1 MCPRTKEQFEEIR
14 EEKKTLIMNTAL
26 EHFAREGYYN
36 TTINHI
42 AKHAGI
48 SKGLLY
54 NYFSSKEELLSEI
67 INRSVYE
74 VYGFFDLNHDGFLTE
89 EEFEFFIRRISV
101 MLKEKKS
108 IWLLF
113 FQLLMQDEV
122 RDQFMKSFVGTESLF
137 GSARK
142 SIKGFFVSDIMKT
155 ISDYFVRKAPKKPAG
170 YDPYLDLNM
179 FILTLKGFAL
189 TYIYTNT
196 VEDEYFQKT
205 VDSIISTYK

>member
-14 EEKKTLIMNTAL
+14 EEKKTLIMNVAL
-26 EHFAREGYYN
+26 EHFAREGYFN
-36 TTINHI
+36 TTISHI

-54 NYFSSKEELLSEI
+54 NYFKSKEELLSEI
-67 INRSVYE
+67 IRRSVAE
-74 VYGFFDLNHDGFLTE
+74 VYGYFDLNRDGFLTT

-101 MLKEKKS
+101 MLKQKKS
-108 IWLLF
+108 VWLLF

-122 RDQFMKSFVGTESLF
+122 REQFLRSFVGTGSLF
-137 GSARK
+137 GSAKDNK
-142 SIKGFFVSDIMKT
+142 SGYFVSDIMKT
-155 ISDYFVRKAPKKPAG
+155 ISGYFIRKARNRPDN

-189 TYIYTNT
+189 TYIYTDN
-196 VEDEYFQKT
+196 VEDEYFDKT
-205 VDSIISTYK
+205 VEAIISTYK

>member
-1 MCPRTKEQFEEIR
+1 MCPRSKEQFEEIR
-14 EEKKTLIMNTAL
+14 EEKKTLIMNVAL

-36 TTINHI
+36 TTISHI

-48 SKGLLY
+48 SKGLMY
-54 NYFSSKEELLSEI
+54 NYFRGKEELLSEI
-67 INRSVYE
+67 IRRSVNE
-74 VYGFFDLNHDGFLTE
+74 VYGFFDLNRDGFLTE
-89 EEFEFFIRRISV
+89 EEFVFFIRRISV

-122 RDQFMKSFVGTESLF
+122 REQFLKSFVGTGSLF
-137 GSARK
+137 GSAK
-142 SIKGFFVSDIMKT
+142 ESKDGFFVSDIMKT
-155 ISDYFVRKAPKKPAG
+155 ITGYFLRKTQNKPEG

-196 VEDEYFQKT
+196 VEDEYFDKT
-205 VDSIISTYK
+205 VESIISTYK